1 MRYCDLGFFALILQL
16 FFGLSRAVAGN
27 SPEIIDLIPQ
37 ELQAVASLSGDIN
50 ARAERF
56 SKEILEAHPEVYQQ
70 LWHVDSTKVKEFVG
84 KVPLYVSGIRRLHAL
99 FERQEP
105 AILDHFCHAFPEFV
119 PGKVKIYLMLSLFR
133 FDAKIPSEH
142 PDSLLIGLDGLA
154 HFHGTDVPLGVMLSH
169 EFFHL
174 YHFQVNP
181 LPKNPDDLP
190 LYRLLWQEGLAVYA
204 SQQLNSGAPLSDVL
218 LDARLAA
225 AGPASVPAEAKRLL
239 LCLDSREDAIAAHF
253 LVKSENGE
261 VPGRI
266 GYLIGYDVVTRLARN
281 RSLSSLARLRDPGL
295 RFAFRREVYRLA
307 YEAPATP

>member
-1 MRYCDLGFFALILQL
+1 MSYRDLGFFALIVQL
-16 FFGLSRAVAGN
+16 FFGLSSGLASE

-37 ELQAVASLSGDIN
+37 ELQVVANLPRDTD
-50 ARAERF
+50 ARAELF
-56 SKEILEAHPEVYQQ
+56 SREVLAAHPEVYQR
-70 LWHVDSTKVKEFVG
+70 LWHVDSAQVKEYVG
-84 KVPLYVSGIRRLHAL
+84 RVPLYIAGIRKLHAL

-105 AILDHFCHAFPEFV
+105 AILDHFCQAFPDFD

-133 FDAKIPSEH
+133 FDAKVPSEH

-154 HFHGTDVPLGVMLSH
+154 RFHGTDAPLSVILSH

-204 SQQLNSGAPLSDVL
+204 SQQLNGGASLADVL
-218 LDARLAA
+218 FDPRLAA
-225 AGPASVPAEAKRLL
+225 NGPASVPAEAKLL
-239 LCLDSREDAIAAHF
+239 LTCLDSREDEIAAHF
-253 LVKSENGE
+253 LTKSETGE
-261 VPGRI
+261 GRI
-266 GYLIGYDVVTRLARN
+266 GYLIGYYVVTRLARN
-281 RSLSSLARLRDPGL
+281 RSVDSLARLRDPGL

-307 YEAPATP
+307 YGTP

>member
-1 MRYCDLGFFALILQL
+1 MNYRDLGFFVLILQL
-16 FFGLSRAVAGN
+16 FFGLSRCLAIE

-37 ELQAVASLSGDIN
+37 DLQVLAALSGDTD

-56 SKEILEAHPEVYQQ
+56 SKRILEAHPEVYQQ
-70 LWHVDSTKVKEFVG
+70 LWHADSAKLKGYVTKVPG
-84 KVPLYVSGIRRLHAL
+84 YIAGIRQLHAS
-99 FERQEP
+99 FEREEP
-105 AILDHFCHAFPEFV
+105 GILDRFCRAFPEFA

-154 HFHGTDVPLGVMLSH
+154 RFHGTDAPLAVILSH

-204 SQQLNSGAPLSDVL
+204 SQQLNDGASLSEVL
-218 LDARLAA
+218 LDPRLAA
-225 AGPASVPAEAKRLL
+225 NGPASIPTEAKRLL
-239 LCLDSREDAIAAHF
+239 TCLDSREDAIAAHF
-253 LVKSENGE
+253 LTKNENGE
-261 VPGRI
+261 GRI
-266 GYLIGYDVVTRLARN
+266 GYLIGYDVVTRLART
-281 RSLSSLARLRDPGL
+281 RSLSSLARFRDPGL

-307 YEAPATP
+307 YRPLLK

>member
-1 MRYCDLGFFALILQL
+1 MSYRDLGVFALIVQL
-16 FFGLSRAVAGN
+16 FFGLSRALGGE

-37 ELQAVASLSGDIN
+37 DLHFITSLSGDTD

-56 SKEILEAHPEVYQQ
+56 SKEILAGQPEIYQR
-70 LWHVDSTKVKEFVG
+70 LWHVDSTKVKAFVA
-84 KVPLYVSGIRRLHAL
+84 KVPEYISGIRKLHAL
-99 FERQEP
+99 FEQQEP
-105 AILDHFCHAFPEFV
+105 AILDRFCQAFPDFT
-119 PGKVKIYLMLSLFR
+119 PGKVKIYLMLSLFQ

-154 HFHGTDVPLGVMLSH
+154 GFHGTDAPLAVILSH

-204 SQQLNSGAPLSDVL
+204 SQQLNNGASLADVL
-218 LDARLAA
+218 LDPRLATN
-225 AGPASVPAEAKRLL
+225 GPASVRPEAKRLL
-239 LCLDSREDAIAAHF
+239 LCLDSREDITAAHF
-253 LVKSENGE
+253 LAKSENGE

-266 GYLIGYDVVTRLARN
+266 GYLIGYDVVTQLAQN
-281 RSLSSLARLRDPGL
+281 RSLGVLARLRDPGL

-307 YEAPATP
+307 YGTR

>member
-1 MRYCDLGFFALILQL
+1 MSYRDLGCFVLILQL
-16 FFGLSRAVAGN
+16 FFSLSSGFAIE
-27 SPEIIDLIPQ
+27 PPQIIDLVPQ
-37 ELQAVASLSGDIN
+37 DLHLLAGLSGNTD

-56 SKEILEAHPEVYQQ
+56 SKEVLEAQPEVYQK
-70 LWHVDSTKVKEFVG
+70 LWHVDPAIVKAYVG
-84 KVPLYVSGIRRLHAL
+84 RVPEYVTGIRKLHAL
-99 FERQEP
+99 VEREEP
-105 AILDHFCHAFPEFV
+105 VILDHFCQAFPEFA

-133 FDAKIPSEH
+133 FDAKIPAEH

-154 HFHGTDVPLGVMLSH
+154 RFHGSDVPLAVILSH

-204 SQQLNSGAPLSDVL
+204 SQQLNGGASLSDVL
-218 LDARLAA
+218 LDPRLAA
-225 AGPASVPAEAKRLL
+225 DGPVSVPTEAKRLL
-239 LCLDSREDAIAAHF
+239 LCLDSRDDTTAAHF
-253 LVKSENGE
+253 LAKSESGE
-261 VPGRI
+261 GRI
-266 GYLIGYDVVTRLARN
+266 GYLIGYDVVTQLARN

-307 YEAPATP
+307 YGTR

>member
-1 MRYCDLGFFALILQL
+1 MSYRDLGVFALIVQL
-16 FFGLSRAVAGN
+16 FFGLSRALAGE

-37 ELQAVASLSGDIN
+37 DLHFVTSLSGDTEG
-50 ARAERF
+50 RVELF
-56 SKEILEAHPEVYQQ
+56 SNEILAGEPEVYQH
-70 LWHVDSTKVKEFVG
+70 LWHADSAKVKAFVA
-84 KVPLYVSGIRRLHAL
+84 KVPEYVSRIRNLHAL
-99 FERQEP
+99 FEQQEP
-105 AILDHFCHAFPEFV
+105 AILDRFCQAFPDFN
-119 PGKVKIYLMLSLFR
+119 PGKVKIYLMFSLFQ

-154 HFHGTDVPLGVMLSH
+154 GFHGTDAPLAVILSH

-204 SQQLNSGAPLSDVL
+204 SQQLNNGASLADVL
-218 LDARLAA
+218 LDPRLATN
-225 AGPASVPAEAKRLL
+225 GPASVRPEAKRLL
-239 LCLDSREDAIAAHF
+239 LCLDSREDITAAHF
-253 LVKSENGE
+253 LAKSENGE

-266 GYLIGYDVVTRLARN
+266 GYLIGYDVVTQLAQN
-281 RSLSSLARLRDPGL
+281 RSLGVLARLRDPGL

-307 YEAPATP
+307 YGTR